1 MFFDDKCVFRK
12 TYLVNFSRMFY
23 FPNTSGELF
32 CFLYKLTGCLM
43 EEAGNYYAKFC
54 NLPFFLTQFPVEP
67 FPLITYLYD

>member
-1 MFFDDKCVFRK
+1 
-12 TYLVNFSRMFY
+12 MFY